1 MTLLVK
7 EFYIK
12 YKNNNMKLK
21 FSILSDI
28 IKIVKERE
36 VIKMKLIVTEN
47 KIISL
52 ENVKSVKMEDIIS
65 EKHTSK
71 GVLYYLYQ
79 SSISIKYFGND
90 CEHISFK
97 DYRNKSELEKDM
109 KQKINDIITI
119 LTNEK

>member
-1 MTLLVK
+1 
-7 EFYIK
+7 
-12 YKNNNMKLK
+12 
-21 FSILSDI
+21 
-28 IKIVKERE
+28 
-36 VIKMKLIVTEN
+36 MKLIVTEN

-79 SSISIKYFGND
+79 SLISIKYFGND
-90 CEHISFK
+90 YEHISFE

-109 KQKINDIITI
+109 KQKMNDIIAI

>member
-1 MTLLVK
+1 
-7 EFYIK
+7 
-12 YKNNNMKLK
+12 
-21 FSILSDI
+21 
-28 IKIVKERE
+28 
-36 VIKMKLIVTEN
+36 MKLIVTEN

-52 ENVKSVKMEDIIS
+52 ENVKSVEMEDIIS

-79 SSISIKYFGND
+79 SSISIKYFGD
-90 CEHISFK
+90 DYEYISFK

-109 KQKINDIITI
+109 KQRISDIITI

>member
-1 MTLLVK
+1 
-7 EFYIK
+7 
-12 YKNNNMKLK
+12 
-21 FSILSDI
+21 
-28 IKIVKERE
+28 
-36 VIKMKLIVTEN
+36 MKLIATEN
-47 KIISL
+47 EIISL

-90 CEHISFK
+90 FEHISFK

>member
-1 MTLLVK
+1 
-7 EFYIK
+7 
-12 YKNNNMKLK
+12 
-21 FSILSDI
+21 
-28 IKIVKERE
+28 
-36 VIKMKLIVTEN
+36 MKLIATEN

-79 SSISIKYFGND
+79 SSISIKYFGSD

-97 DYRNKSELEKDM
+97 DYRNKFDLEKDM

>member
-1 MTLLVK
+1 
-7 EFYIK
+7 
-12 YKNNNMKLK
+12 
-21 FSILSDI
+21 
-28 IKIVKERE
+28 
-36 VIKMKLIVTEN
+36 MKLIATEN

-71 GVLYYLYQ
+71 GVPYYLYQ

-90 CEHISFK
+90 CEYISFK

>member
-1 MTLLVK
+1 
-7 EFYIK
+7 
-12 YKNNNMKLK
+12 
-21 FSILSDI
+21 
-28 IKIVKERE
+28 
-36 VIKMKLIVTEN
+36 MKLIVTEN

-71 GVLYYLYQ
+71 GTLYYLYQ

-119 LTNEK
+119 LTNKK